1 MDLEGILLV
10 VCGCSI
16 LALSWMLQA
25 LISNH
30 SRVHRGLAKQLLS
43 VTGAMLLNNAASAAM
58 SAVSLSRA
66 DCSRRVF
73 GVPLAAAML
82 LIKISE
88 SVVVGVEACIAFGFA
103 CNACRWTTARR
114 LVEQLAIPCWAVGLS
129 IAVLEEWAL
138 WNPDDGFRRVG
149 SVCIVMQAPRW
160 IFSACWCCVCV
171 GIASLSYVFAAVGSL
186 RYPSRVKWSACVSAG
201 SYTSVFL
208 LTYLPTV
215 LVLQLTC
222 CPSWQGG
229 FEFALVSAR
238 CKGVMDAIVFW
249 ISRGEQGMTRVGVTA
264 SPVVVTLT
272 ATQRDAMMESETGTA
287 VLEWQRAGRRRTQ
300 TSPAAAML
308 LEWDRCSSIA

>member
-88 SVVVGVEACIAFGFA
+88 SVVVGVE
-103 CNACRWTTARR
+103 
-114 LVEQLAIPCWAVGLS
+114 V
-129 IAVLEEWAL
+129 
-138 WNPDDGFRRVG
+138 
-149 SVCIVMQAPRW
+149 
-160 IFSACWCCVCV
+160 
-171 GIASLSYVFAAVGSL
+171 
-186 RYPSRVKWSACVSAG
+186 
-201 SYTSVFL
+201 
-208 LTYLPTV
+208 
-215 LVLQLTC
+215 
-222 CPSWQGG
+222 
-229 FEFALVSAR
+229 
-238 CKGVMDAIVFW
+238 
-249 ISRGEQGMTRVGVTA
+249 
-264 SPVVVTLT
+264 
-272 ATQRDAMMESETGTA
+272 
-287 VLEWQRAGRRRTQ
+287 
-300 TSPAAAML
+300 
-308 LEWDRCSSIA
+308 